1 MRPFASTIPLTEALA
16 TLRAAATPIDRI
28 EPCPLH
34 AAAGRVLASDLRAS
48 RDVPPFDRAAMDGV
62 AVRARDTAQ
71 ATPERPVVLRV
82 VGTVFT
88 GEAPDRVV
96 ADGECLVIA
105 TGAPL
110 PPGADAVVMVEQTR
124 SPDRDHV
131 EIADAR
137 DLRRERRVTRLR
149 HPRRRPD
156 PRGGLGDHPGARG
169 RAGRARSRAD
179 RCLRAPR
186 VFLASTGNEVIAPGA
201 PLGAGQI
208 YDVNRYTLAPVVT
221 THGGDPLV
229 GGTAVDSVEALR
241 RTLDAARAARADLV
255 VLSGGSS
262 VGDRDLLVDAVAGRG
277 ELLFHGIAVKPG
289 KPTLFARLG
298 PQLLLG
304 MPGNPTSCLSN
315 AYILL
320 IPLLRRMAR
329 LPEWHPNTRV
339 APLAHPVANTS
350 GRHTFYTVRLE
361 NGLAV
366 PAFKG
371 SATSRASPMPTA
383 TSRSRP
389 TSPAWRQEPRSRSRC
404 SSASRWKWLRNT
416 RRPPGRTTRTISRAT
431 RSGSG
436 TTLITYGA

>member
-131 EIADAR
+131 EIRTRATSGENVGLRGCDIRDGDRILEVGSVITPAR
-137 DLRRERRVTRLR
+137 VGALAALGLVQIDVYER
-149 HPRRRPD
+149 
-156 PRGGLGDHPGARG
+156 
-169 RAGRARSRAD
+169 
-179 RCLRAPR
+179 PR

-289 KPTLFARLG
+289 K
-298 PQLLLG
+298 
-304 MPGNPTSCLSN
+304 
-315 AYILL
+315 
-320 IPLLRRMAR
+320 
-329 LPEWHPNTRV
+329 LP
-339 APLAHPVANTS
+339 
-350 GRHTFYTVRLE
+350 
-361 NGLAV
+361 
-366 PAFKG
+366 
-371 SATSRASPMPTA
+371 
-383 TSRSRP
+383 
-389 TSPAWRQEPRSRSRC
+389 C
-404 SSASRWKWLRNT
+404 
-416 RRPPGRTTRTISRAT
+416 
-431 RSGSG
+431 
-436 TTLITYGA
+436 